1 MIPLKKVKEVKIMKE
16 GGRRLA
22 LVMREVLLLIKP
34 GLSLSDLDQ
43 KIEQLILKN
52 GGQPSFKTVPDYHWA
67 SCLNVNQGVVHGV
80 PNDYRL
86 RENDL
91 LSIDIGFLWQGF
103 HTDMARSVMV
113 GKGNQKLKK
122 FLAVG
127 EQTLKKA
134 ISVAKV
140 GNRIGHL
147 SSTIEKGIKD
157 AGYNPVEI
165 LTGHGV
171 GRKLHEEPQIPC
183 LLWKSLKNTPEIK
196 SGMVLAI
203 EVIYVQGKPD
213 LVLGKDNW
221 TIEAKDGQLGGLFED
236 TVLIEGRKTEV
247 LTELN

>member
-1 MIPLKKVKEVKIMKE
+1 MIPLKKAKEIKIMKE

-22 LVMREVLLLIKP
+22 LVMREALLLVKP

-43 KIEQLILKN
+43 EIEKLILKN

-67 SCLNVNQGVVHGV
+67 SCLNINQGVVHGV

-86 RENDL
+86 QKNDL

-103 HTDMARSVMV
+103 HNDMARTLNVGEGNAKLRKFLTV
-113 GKGNQKLKK
+113 GK
-122 FLAVG
+122 
-127 EQTLKKA
+127 ETLKKA
-134 ISVAKV
+134 IQAAKV

-147 SSTIEKGIKD
+147 SAAIEKGLKD
-157 AGYNPVEI
+157 AGYSPVEI

-203 EVIYVQGKPD
+203 EVIYAQGSPD
-213 LVLGKDNW
+213 LVLGNDNW
-221 TIEAKDGQLGGLFED
+221 TIETKDGQLSGLFED
-236 TVLIEGRKTEV
+236 TVLVESGKTEV
-247 LTELN
+247 LTKLN